1 MTDSVRE
8 KKIVSV
14 ERLAMINAPGE
25 QSTIFAAKFFKKV
38 NIPQNKAFILN

>member
-8 KKIVSV
+8 KKNSV